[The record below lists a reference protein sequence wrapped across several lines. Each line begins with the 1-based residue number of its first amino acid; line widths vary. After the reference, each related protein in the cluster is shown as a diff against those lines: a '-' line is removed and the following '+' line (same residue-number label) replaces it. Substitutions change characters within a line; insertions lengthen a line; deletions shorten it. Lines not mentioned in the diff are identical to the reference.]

1 MTKLKK
7 LGVFVGLMCL
17 LVCGCWIS
25 NEKLNEELKQSSVE
39 LQISW
44 NELNSMIF
52 SLADTAMKY
61 KILYLGT
68 MAGKDTVFLKHSDS
82 ALSYTNDT
90 TFVITEKK
98 EIIGLEE
105 SN

>member
-17 LVCGCWIS
+17 LVCGCWIG
-25 NEKLNEELKQSSVE
+25 NEKLNEELKESSVE
-39 LQISW
+39 LQKSW
-44 NELNSMIF
+44 DALVSF
-52 SLADTAMKY
+52 QFALADTALKY
-61 KILYLGT
+61 KILYLG
-68 MAGKDTVFLKHSDS
+68 MVSGKDTVFLKHDNG
-82 ALSYTNDT
+82 LCYPNDT
-90 TFVITEKK
+90 TFIITEKK